1 MTKVSWK
8 RILQRAGND
17 LPDHGCPF
25 AESAPLH
32 AGHRGGPQP
41 IRDEPAQSSVAGELE
56 SELRRALQRSQD
68 AGADVQ
74 PQPAYEPIFAER
86 EIPPAPV
93 PVPVRRAPDHRA
105 AEAQQRRG
113 GGMRNVV
120 AITLSMAVVGFAYQQ
135 MSDMWRSGG
144 GGGGGGERQQS
155 QSASVRA
162 SIDSRDQTKLVQ
174 TGYAIQ
180 PLLQPGN
187 QIDLSPADKSA
198 PSLIGNDKPTAP
210 ADTAAEAAAAF
221 KRDMDE
227 AVKMFE
233 TKQVPVS
240 EAPIAVP
247 PAAESTPPVTAAPAP
262 PAPKLASVQSR
273 LTGEEE
279 ELLLRRATG
288 LMKRGDITGAR
299 LLFEH
304 LAYRGSALGAFA
316 LAQSYDERY
325 LNQLTIRGLS
335 ADQKQADFWYHR
347 ASELGSGSR

>member
-17 LPDHGCPF
+17 LPDHGRPF
-25 AESAPLH
+25 AESAPLPT
-32 AGHRGGPQP
+32 GHRGGPQP
-41 IRDEPAQSSVAGELE
+41 IRNEPAQSSVAGELE
-56 SELRRALQRSQD
+56 SELRRALQKAQD
-68 AGADVQ
+68 AAADVQ
-74 PQPAYEPIFAER
+74 PQPAYQPIYAER
-86 EIPPAPV
+86 EMRHAPVVVPAP
-93 PVPVRRAPDHRA
+93 RQAKA
-105 AEAQQRRG
+105 QRRS

-120 AITLSMAVVGFAYQQ
+120 AISLSIAVVGFAYQQ

-144 GGGGGGERQQS
+144 GGGGGGEQQQS
-155 QSASVRA
+155 QSTSVRA
-162 SIDSRDQTKLVQ
+162 SIDSREQSKLVQ

-187 QIDLSPADKSA
+187 QIDLSPPDKSA
-198 PSLIGNDKPTAP
+198 PSLIGNDKPTPPGDA
-210 ADTAAEAAAAF
+210 AAEAAAAF

-247 PAAESTPPVTAAPAP
+247 PATESAPPVTAAPPP
-262 PAPKLASVQSR
+262 PAPKLASTQPKLS
-273 LTGEEE
+273 GEEE

-335 ADQKQADFWYHR
+335 ADQKQADYWYQR
-347 ASELGSGSR
+347 ASELGSSSR